1 MKKSAFND
9 IKNSDIE
16 RAIDEYV
23 HSARDRMILKKRY
36 IDGLLI
42 ADLSEEFCLSEDA
55 IKSIVYG
62 KGDYIL
68 AKLK

>member
-36 IDGLLI
+36 MDGLLI
-42 ADLSEEFCLSEDA
+42 AEIAEEFCLSEDA
-55 IKSIVYG
+55 VKRIVYG
-62 KGDYIL
+62 KGDYVL

>member
-1 MKKSAFND
+1 
-9 IKNSDIE
+9 
-16 RAIDEYV
+16 
-23 HSARDRMILKKRY
+23 MILKKRY

-42 ADLSEEFCLSEDA
+42 ADLAEEFCLSEDA

>member
-16 RAIDEYV
+16 RVIDEYI
-23 HSARDRMILKKRY
+23 HSARDREILKKRY
-36 IDGLLI
+36 IDGLLL
-42 ADLSEEFCLSEDA
+42 ADLAEAYRLSEDA

-68 AKLK
+68 SKLV